1 MPNTRLK
8 LLGNYLRP
16 HWQTVGFGILSL
28 FLVNGIGV
36 YIPLLIQRA
45 IDDLQITFTITKLE
59 GYALQILVWASA
71 MLLIRMVSRILIFG
85 IGRQVEFDLKQTIFA
100 HLLTLEPSYFNT
112 ITIGDLINRAT
123 SDVDSIRRLLGFGM
137 LSLANILFAYGLT
150 LPLMVSI
157 HWQLTLAAI
166 SVYPVMMGMVQLFSD
181 RLRHEQQAVQQTL
194 SDLSELVQEDISG
207 IGLIKIYAQEENERQ
222 AFQTLNQQLMSANL
236 DMALTRN
243 LLFPL
248 LGGLASLSFL
258 VLLWLGGSEI
268 ANGTISIGNFV
279 ALLLYVERLVFPTA
293 LLGFTITTY
302 QRAEVSIDRVEG
314 ILQVQPHIQDTP
326 SSIPLPSGGVQGE
339 LTARHLT
346 YTYPGASTP
355 ALNDIN
361 FTIRPGEKVAIVG
374 PIGSGK
380 STLANAIPRLL
391 DIDPGQ
397 LFLDQTDITQ
407 ITLGDL
413 RQAIA
418 YVPQESLLFS
428 ATVQD
433 NIRYGDPV
441 TGLNTVTQLAKQAHI
456 HDEILNF
463 PKQYDTLVG
472 ERGITLSGGQR
483 QRTALARA
491 FLVDSPILLL
501 DDALSSVDNH
511 TASKILQQLSSGH
524 QRKTIIFISHQLS
537 AAATADRI
545 LVMHHGEIVQSGSH
559 ARLSQEPGLY
569 QSLWRQQQLSQ
580 DLG

>member
-45 IDDLQITFTITKLE
+45 IDDLQITFTLSKLE

-207 IGLIKIYAQEENERQ
+207 IGLIKIYAQEDNERQ
-222 AFQTLNQQLMSANL
+222 AFQTLNQELMSANL

-326 SSIPLPSGGVQGE
+326 SSIPLPSGDVQGE

-355 ALNDIN
+355 ALNNIN

-433 NIRYGDPV
+433 NIRYGNPV
-441 TGLNTVTQLAKQAHI
+441 TELNTVTQLAKQAHI

-463 PKQYDTLVG
+463 P
-472 ERGITLSGGQR
+472 
-483 QRTALARA
+483 
-491 FLVDSPILLL
+491 
-501 DDALSSVDNH
+501 
-511 TASKILQQLSSGH
+511 
-524 QRKTIIFISHQLS
+524 
-537 AAATADRI
+537 
-545 LVMHHGEIVQSGSH
+545 
-559 ARLSQEPGLY
+559 
-569 QSLWRQQQLSQ
+569 
-580 DLG
+580 